1 MLFFFDF
8 FQTLSYVQRDLLGD
22 LMESYEN
29 ERDKKNLLEP
39 SELERVERETL
50 LETLRATREAVEAV
64 TTLSV

>member
-1 MLFFFDF
+1 
-8 FQTLSYVQRDLLGD
+8 
-22 LMESYEN
+22 MESYEN